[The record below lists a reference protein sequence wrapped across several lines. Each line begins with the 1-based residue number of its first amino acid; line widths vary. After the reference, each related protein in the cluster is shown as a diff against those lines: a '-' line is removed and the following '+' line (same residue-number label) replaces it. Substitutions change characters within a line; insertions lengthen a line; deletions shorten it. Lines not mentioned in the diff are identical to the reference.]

1 MPSVTLDPVGPEHT
15 DAVQRLASDPDVVAT
30 TNLPEP
36 YPDDGAEQ
44 WIDYVRPRHEAG
56 DELAFAILKDDDTL
70 VGVVGLVDV
79 TDEEAELGIWIGKP
93 FWGDGYATA
102 AAREAVRLAFD
113 EVGVDRVFARPLQ
126 RNDASRRV
134 LEKLGFDEGSVETH
148 ENPKWTDD
156 DPVVRY
162 VLSTDAYANTAS
174 GRKE

>member
-1 MPSVTLDPVGPEHT
+1 MPSVTLDPIGPEHA

-56 DELAFAILKDDDTL
+56 DELAFAILKDDGPL

-79 TDEEAELGIWIGKP
+79 TGETAELGFWIGKP
-93 FWGDGYATA
+93 FWGNGYATE
-102 AAREAVRLAFD
+102 AAREAVRVAFD
-113 EVGVDRVFARPLQ
+113 DVGVDRVFARPLQ

-134 LEKLGFDEGSVETH
+134 LEKLGFEKGPVETH
-148 ENPKWTDD
+148 EHPKWTDD

-162 VLSTDAYANTAS
+162 TLSADAYANGMT
-174 GRKE
+174 KE